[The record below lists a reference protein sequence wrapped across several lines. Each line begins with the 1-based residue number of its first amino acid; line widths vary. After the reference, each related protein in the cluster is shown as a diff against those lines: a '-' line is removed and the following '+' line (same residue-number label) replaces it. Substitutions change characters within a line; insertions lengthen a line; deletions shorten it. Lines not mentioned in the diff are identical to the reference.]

1 MTSLKP
7 SIKTAKL
14 EIILKLCSQLKH
26 KHYTSSNTL
35 VVLSHDNVETSQTAL
50 FFELVKQQPLTE
62 SLNKS
67 RKNDTHKI

>member
-14 EIILKLCSQLKH
+14 EIILKLCSQFKH

-35 VVLSHDNVETSQTAL
+35 VVLSHDNVETS
-50 FFELVKQQPLTE
+50 
-62 SLNKS
+62 
-67 RKNDTHKI
+67 